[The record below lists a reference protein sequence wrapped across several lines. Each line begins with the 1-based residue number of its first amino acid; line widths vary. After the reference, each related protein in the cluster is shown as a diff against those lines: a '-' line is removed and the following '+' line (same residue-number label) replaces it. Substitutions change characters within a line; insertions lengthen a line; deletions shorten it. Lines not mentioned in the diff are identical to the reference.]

1 MKHLISMWQPKK
13 TAIFTARAIHKLLLI
28 YIHTRKNEWLDFP
41 WWESPQKFDDKKFFV
56 RKWIPKKYYS
66 INWKCTFFF
75 FPHKIN
81 GKIERYE
88 TVTIYLKKA
97 QHINRIES
105 NRIQKTNCVIHTH
118 CVTELNRI
126 TLYFWMTNNFIYVW
140 ALSCF
145 TDE

>member
-105 NRIQKTNCVIHTH
+105 NPKNKLCDSHSLCDWTESNHVIL
-118 CVTELNRI
+118 LN
-126 TLYFWMTNNFIYVW
+126 
-140 ALSCF
+140 
-145 TDE
+145 DEQFHIRVSA